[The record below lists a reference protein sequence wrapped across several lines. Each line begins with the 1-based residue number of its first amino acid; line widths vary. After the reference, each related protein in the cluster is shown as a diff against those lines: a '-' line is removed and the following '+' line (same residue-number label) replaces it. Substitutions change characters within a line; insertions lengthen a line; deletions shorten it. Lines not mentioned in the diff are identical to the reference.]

1 MSRHRRSGDPG
12 SPLGL
17 FTKTAEAVSGNVIGS
32 YSTSFG
38 IAARL
43 LGKRHRSHVRSI
55 YALVRVADE
64 IVDGVA
70 SEAGLTLAEQKDA
83 LERYCAETHL
93 AMRTGYSS
101 DLIIHSFAQTA
112 REARIDET
120 LTRPFFESMR
130 TDLLSHGDSQIAF
143 DKAAH
148 AAYVNGSAEVVG
160 LMCLRVFMRD
170 RVLDEVERE
179 SLEHGARQ
187 LGAAFQNINFLR
199 DLGDDSERL
208 GRSYLGDRDSFTEE
222 DLRFW
227 VAEIRAQLSDAEG
240 TIPLLPRDAR
250 AAVRSALALFANLT
264 DRVER
269 TPATELSR
277 SRIRVP
283 DPVKIALISCAIL
296 RTLTE
301 GRR

>member
-1 MSRHRRSGDPG
+1 MSRHRKSSDPG

-112 REARIDET
+112 REASIDET

-130 TDLLSHGDSQIAF
+130 TDLLSSGDRGTVF
-143 DKAAH
+143 DRAAH

-208 GRSYLGDRDSFTEE
+208 GRSYLSDRDSFTED

-227 VAEIRAQLSDAEG
+227 VAEIRAQLSDAEE

>member
-1 MSRHRRSGDPG
+1 MSRHRKSGDPG

-269 TPATELSR
+269 TPATELSP

-283 DPVKIALISCAIL
+283 DPDKIALISCAIL